1 MGNIVK
7 KGSRSSI
14 GQGFQG
20 TSDISLPKTKII
32 KYPTRPPLKLSLFDL
47 NRISAC
53 LSVTLE
59 AFLVD
64 NFLPLVAGQCYIKAI
79 WLCRPNSYRVAEKR
93 AIAKYTEE
101 KRIFLE

>member
-1 MGNIVK
+1 MFPGEQLHIPAQN
-7 KGSRSSI
+7 
-14 GQGFQG
+14 F
-20 TSDISLPKTKII
+20 LII
-32 KYPTRPPLKLSLFDL
+32 KYPTGPPLKVSLFDL
-47 NRISAC
+47 NRLSVC

-79 WLCRPNSYRVAEKR
+79 FLRRPNSYRDADKH

-101 KRIFLE
+101 KRNFWKTKES

>member
-1 MGNIVK
+1 MFPGEQLHIPAQN
-7 KGSRSSI
+7 
-14 GQGFQG
+14 F
-20 TSDISLPKTKII
+20 LII
-32 KYPTRPPLKLSLFDL
+32 KYPTRPPLKVSLFDL
-47 NRISAC
+47 NRLSVC

-79 WLCRPNSYRVAEKR
+79 FLCRPNSYRDAEKH

-101 KRIFLE
+101 KRNFWKTKES

>member
-1 MGNIVK
+1 M
-7 KGSRSSI
+7 
-14 GQGFQG
+14 
-20 TSDISLPKTKII
+20 LPGEQLHILAQNFLII
-32 KYPTRPPLKLSLFDL
+32 KYPTRPPLKVSLFDL
-47 NRISAC
+47 NRLSVC

-79 WLCRPNSYRVAEKR
+79 FLCRPNSYRDAEKH

-101 KRIFLE
+101 KTQFLGMKRS